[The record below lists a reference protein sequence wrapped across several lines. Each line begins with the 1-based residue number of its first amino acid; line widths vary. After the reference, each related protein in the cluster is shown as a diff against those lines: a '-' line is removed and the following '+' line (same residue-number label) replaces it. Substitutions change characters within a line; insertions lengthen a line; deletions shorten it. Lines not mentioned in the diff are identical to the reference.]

1 MEQTKNNW
9 SLNNKVRESQDQKLM
24 VAV

>member
-9 SLNNKVRESQDQKLM
+9 SLNNKVTETQDQKLM